1 MSVFID
7 FLVCVSV
14 CVLASSAGPSCYH
27 GDESR
32 HRQSAVI
39 SYTLP
44 TEFLLYS
51 PLVYIC
57 VLSLHLYSHTFC
69 LCKLYTPFSHV
80 TPDQSLAFFLIPP
93 QWAVESSLRCLFQH
107 KATRSNGRCSRWS
120 YNQYDPPMSRLA
132 TALLFVP
139 VKDQS
144 LLPSPLGHHRL
155 TSPGLLFFMP
165 SYHFH
170 LGLPSPF

>member
-1 MSVFID
+1 M
-7 FLVCVSV
+7 

-80 TPDQSLAFFLIPP
+80 TPDQSLAFSHSPPSELWSLASGVCFNRKLLDQMADVQDGATINMTHQWAAWPLLYYLSLWKINRYYTLHSAIIVSPP
-93 QWAVESSLRCLFQH
+93 QALSSPCLLITSILVFH
-107 KATRSNGRCSRWS
+107 PLFGATSACTFSN
-120 YNQYDPPMSRLA
+120 
-132 TALLFVP
+132 V
-139 VKDQS
+139 
-144 LLPSPLGHHRL
+144 
-155 TSPGLLFFMP
+155 
-165 SYHFH
+165 
-170 LGLPSPF
+170 